1 MPSITGIYSRLV
13 VALLALKDWAANYEP
28 ARAAGVALV
37 VFQGLAALGI
47 QTGPFPGYVDKILG
61 VLALLAVAIQTWYVR
76 RRVSSP
82 ATVARL
88 THR

>member
-1 MPSITGIYSRLV
+1 MLHRVLIFLSV
-13 VALLALKDWAANYEP
+13 LLTTLRKWAADYEP

-47 QTGPFPGYVDKILG
+47 SVGPFPGYVDKVLG
-61 VLALLAVAIQTWYVR
+61 VIALTAVAIQTWYVR

-88 THR
+88 TRHT